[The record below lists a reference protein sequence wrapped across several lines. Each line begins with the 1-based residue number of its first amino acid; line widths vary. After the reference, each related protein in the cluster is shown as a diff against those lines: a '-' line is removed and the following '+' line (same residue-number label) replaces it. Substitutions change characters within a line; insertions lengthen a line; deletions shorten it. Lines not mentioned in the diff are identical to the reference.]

1 MEYSESIELYAA
13 QWREIQNEDGVRF
26 AAVIDHSG
34 KKIVG
39 GFKDGVTP
47 FEGDEQKL
55 QDFFKIAG
63 ELSSKNDNFSR
74 SLGALNYIASR
85 RDKVMLIT
93 FPFPLSEKILLV
105 SAEPSLEIEKL
116 ASKIV
121 NIFSDSSITSDWYH

>member
-1 MEYSESIELYAA
+1 MEYSESMELYAA
-13 QWREIQNEDGVRF
+13 PCREIQNEDGVRF
-26 AAVIDHSG
+26 AAVIDDGG
-34 KKIVG
+34 KKIAG

-55 QDFFKIAG
+55 QDFFKIAVD
-63 ELSSKNDNFSR
+63 LSSKNDNFSR

-116 ASKIV
+116 AEKIV
-121 NIFSDSSITSDWYH
+121 NIFSDSSITSD

>member
-13 QWREIQNEDGVRF
+13 PCREIQNEDGVRF

-34 KKIVG
+34 KKIAG

-55 QDFFKIAG
+55 QDFFKIAVD
-63 ELSSKNDNFSR
+63 LSSKNDNFSR

-116 ASKIV
+116 AAKIV
-121 NIFSDSSITSDWYH
+121 NIFSDSSITSD

>member
-1 MEYSESIELYAA
+1 
-13 QWREIQNEDGVRF
+13 
-26 AAVIDHSG
+26 VIDGNG
-34 KKIVG
+34 KKIAG
-39 GFKDGVTP
+39 GFKDGITP

-55 QDFFKIAG
+55 QDFFKIAV

-85 RDKVMLIT
+85 RDKVILIS

-121 NIFSDSSITSDWYH
+121 NIFSDSSITSD